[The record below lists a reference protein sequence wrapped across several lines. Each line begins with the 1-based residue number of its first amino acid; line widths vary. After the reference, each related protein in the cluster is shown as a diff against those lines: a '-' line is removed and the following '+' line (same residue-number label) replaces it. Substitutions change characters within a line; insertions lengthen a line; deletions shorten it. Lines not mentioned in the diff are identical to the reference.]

1 MSALRCAFAPLLGLL
16 WLTSQCLAQEPTLR
30 ITQVDKSQ
38 FPTVRVFLSLTG
50 PAGRPVIGLK
60 RESVQMTESGKAVN
74 VSELKGLKDEPA
86 TAFLVIDQ
94 SGSMQGEK
102 IQAAKRAA
110 ESFIGLMRPQDRV
123 GLIAFSDD
131 PVVLHP
137 LGSNQAALRG
147 RVRQLKAEGATA
159 FYRAAELCLG
169 KLTDVPGRKSIVVL
183 TDGRDTDVPDRTS
196 KRQAAQ
202 IQRDRKVKLIDSAA
216 AYGVPIYAIG
226 LGNDVNRRDLQE
238 IGEET
243 HGAYRFTPSAAEL
256 AQLFSGIAK
265 QIQHEM
271 VAVYTSPNP
280 HFDGTKRRT
289 SVLAEV
295 EGHKLAADHTY
306 LVSGVMPLRVRPAS
320 DEERQRGSPIIVY
333 LTLMAVFVLLA
344 ILPSLKA
351 RLTPAGPTKLTVP
364 EAPPHPAPPP
374 SGRIR
379 IVTPSPP
386 SQQPSPT
393 PGEDTQK
400 PAGRIRIL
408 PNDEDESEGQ

>member
-1 MSALRCAFAPLLGLL
+1 
-16 WLTSQCLAQEPTLR
+16 
-30 ITQVDKSQ
+30 
-38 FPTVRVFLSLTG
+38 VRVFLSLTG
-50 PAGRPVIGLK
+50 PAGRPVSGLK
-60 RESVQMTESGKAVN
+60 RDSVQMTEDGKAVD
-74 VSELKGLKDEPA
+74 VSELKGLTDEPV

-94 SGSMQGEK
+94 SGSMQGPK

-110 ESFIGLMRPQDRV
+110 ESFIGLMRPQDSV

-131 PVVLHP
+131 PIVLHP
-137 LGSNQAALRG
+137 LGSNQGELR
-147 RVRQLKAEGATA
+147 RCVRQLKAEGATA
-159 FYRAAELCLG
+159 FYRATDLCLG
-169 KLTDVPGRKSIVVL
+169 KLADIPGRKSIVAL
-183 TDGRDTDVPDRTS
+183 TDGRDTDVPDRMS
-196 KRQAAQ
+196 KRQAEQ
-202 IQRDRKVKLIDSAA
+202 IQRDRKAKLIDTAA

-226 LGNDVNRRDLQE
+226 LGNDVNRGDLQE

-280 HFDGTKRRT
+280 HFDGSKRRT
-289 SVLAEV
+289 AVLAEV

-306 LVSGVMPLRVRPAS
+306 LVSGVIPLRVRPAS
-320 DEERQRGSPIIVY
+320 DEERQRGSPVIVY
-333 LTLMAVFVLLA
+333 LSLMAVFVLLA
-344 ILPSLKA
+344 IVPSLKA
-351 RLTPAGPTKLTVP
+351 RAATVSP
-364 EAPPHPAPPP
+364 SKSTVSQAPPPPPPPPSPPP

-386 SQQPSPT
+386 PEQPPSP
-393 PGEDTQK
+393 PADDSQK